1 MNNPRNLR
9 SSVWANGT
17 FCFFCAKKERVSCWT
32 KGLLGANRTFSFLN
46 KVAVKNKNNR
56 KKKKT
61 ALQKQARFAFQS
73 SSYSNNVIPFL
84 SKAAPRQVQFQQNKL
99 VASRRTQKATNKK
112 KEGSFGF
119 RAKSEEQAFGVN
131 AKVLTPFWS
140 KDQKCLKTLWF

>member
-61 ALQKQARFAFQS
+61 ALQKQARLAFQS

-112 KEGSFGF
+112 KGRGSFGF
-119 RAKSEEQAFGVN
+119 RAKSEELALFVQNKKAN
-131 AKVLTPFWS
+131 SAY
-140 KDQKCLKTLWF
+140 Q